1 MVSVSR
7 WWQRKRC
14 DSRNSGMQQEWKCS
28 GICALQ
34 TKERS
39 TCKSFPTREIR
50 GRVGLCVLDAHA
62 RVFHCL
68 HCSMLFLPLVWI
80 MKFCPAV
87 SEPHLNA
94 PSQVSETNELPAT
107 TASSTIAVPLHPES
121 FGYCKAPDVAH
132 SSSGGRSCEQ
142 TFRAKSPMGCRGG
155 SEQQWPKQRH
165 GIGLPVF

>member
-1 MVSVSR
+1 
-7 WWQRKRC
+7 
-14 DSRNSGMQQEWKCS
+14 MQQEWKCS

-80 MKFCPAV
+80 MKFCPAA

-155 SEQQWPKQRH
+155 SEQQ
-165 GIGLPVF
+165 